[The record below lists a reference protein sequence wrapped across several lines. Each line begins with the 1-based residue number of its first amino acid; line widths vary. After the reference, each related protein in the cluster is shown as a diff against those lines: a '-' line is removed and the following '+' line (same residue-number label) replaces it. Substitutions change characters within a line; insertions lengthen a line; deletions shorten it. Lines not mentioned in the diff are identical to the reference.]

1 MGNPIK
7 GALGEIGKMAMSLG
21 RELFGFQIRAN
32 KKIADIAE
40 QAGVTMDTLR
50 DAPPEAL
57 SAVLDRAA
65 RQGAIDPRDANSINI
80 QIAQEAQAA
89 VPDNVASFAD
99 AQSDQMVSKI
109 KGVLEDMP
117 YTMNLPYEIG
127 QKLNFEGKLP
137 LPLGTN
143 LLPIG
148 SKGYPDEVHQ
158 IIGYKGDIYNPN
170 LYGYEVQA
178 PNGDIFFQA
187 ISDPRSGLREQRA
200 NKVGSFTAALGPQGL
215 EGTPFVPP
223 SRPIRQAVEKPQISE
238 ADQNAIDQQYNDL
251 FGDPE

>member
-1 MGNPIK
+1 MSGI
-7 GALGEIGKMAMSLG
+7 GALSKLAMSLG
-21 RELFGFQIRAN
+21 RELFGSAARGN
-32 KKIADIAE
+32 PKISELAE
-40 QAGVTMDTLR
+40 LSGVAMDKLE
-50 DAPPEAL
+50 DASPEAL

-65 RQGAIDPRDANSINI
+65 RQRLIDPRFANSINI
-80 QIAQEAQAA
+80 QIAKDAQEAM
-89 VPDNVASFAD
+89 PDNVSSFSD
-99 AQSDQMVSKI
+99 AQSDQMASKI

-127 QKLNFEGKLP
+127 QKLNSEGKLP
-137 LPLGTN
+137 LPIGTN

-148 SKGYPDEVHQ
+148 GKGYPNEVHQ
-158 IIGYKGDIYNPN
+158 IIGYKGDVYNPD
-170 LYGYEVQA
+170 LYGYEVQS

-200 NKVGSFTAALGPQGL
+200 NKVGSFTAALGPEGL

-251 FGDPE
+251 FGDFE

>member
-1 MGNPIK
+1 MSGF
-7 GALGEIGKMAMSLG
+7 GALGKFAMSLG
-21 RELFGFQIRAN
+21 RMVFERIAVGTDGIVEL
-32 KKIADIAE
+32 AE
-40 QAGVTMDTLR
+40 KLGVKMDALQDFSPEELMSVMDT
-50 DAPPEAL
+50 
-57 SAVLDRAA
+57 AV
-65 RQGAIDPRDANSINI
+65 RQRLIDPRDAYNVKIELAKD
-80 QIAQEAQAA
+80 AQGDM
-89 VPDNVASFAD
+89 PDNVSSFSA
-99 AQSDQMVSKI
+99 AQSDQMASKI

-127 QKLNFEGKLP
+127 QKLNSEGKLP
-137 LPLGTN
+137 LPIGTN

-148 SKGYPDEVHQ
+148 GKGYPNEVHQ
-158 IIGYKGDIYNPN
+158 IIGYKGDVYNPD
-170 LYGYEVQA
+170 LYGYEVQS

-200 NKVGSFTAALGPQGL
+200 NKVGSFTAALGPEGL

-251 FGDPE
+251 FGDFE